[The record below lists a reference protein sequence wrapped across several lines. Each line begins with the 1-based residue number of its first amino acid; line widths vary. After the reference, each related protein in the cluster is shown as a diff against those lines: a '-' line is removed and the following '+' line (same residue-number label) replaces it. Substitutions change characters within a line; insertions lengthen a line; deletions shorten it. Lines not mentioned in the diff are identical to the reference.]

1 MQALIK
7 VPMTE
12 DILLSIVIPA
22 YNEEARIGQTLQKIR
37 EYLARQ
43 DYAAEIIV
51 VDDGSRDRTAEKA
64 AEMLR
69 GMKNGRIIRRRR
81 NAGKGYSVK
90 EGILHS
96 QGELVL
102 FSDADLSTP
111 IEELEKFLPWFP
123 AGYDVV
129 LGSRAFPDSD
139 IQIRQNFFREFMGKS
154 FNVFVRLWLIKGI
167 PDTQCGFKLFRG
179 KAARDV
185 FSQVKT
191 RGFSFDVEALYLCL
205 RSGYKIKQVPV
216 CWRNSPPSKVRI
228 FKSSVQMLLE
238 LIMIRLAHG
247 KNAGPS
253 GQPAA

>member
-1 MQALIK
+1 VSSAG
-7 VPMTE
+7 
-12 DILLSIVIPA
+12 DIFLSIVIPA
-22 YNEEARIGQTLQKIR
+22 YNEEERIGQTLRAIR

-64 AEMLR
+64 EEMLS
-69 GMKNGRIIRRRR
+69 GMKNGRIIRRRV

-90 EGILHS
+90 EGILHT

-129 LGSRAFPDSD
+129 LGSRAFPGSD
-139 IQIRQNFFREFMGKS
+139 IQIRQNFFRELMGKT
-154 FNVFVRLWLIKGI
+154 FNVFVRLWLIQGI

-238 LIMIRLAHG
+238 LIMIRFAHG
-247 KNAGPS
+247 KNPGSS
-253 GQPAA
+253 GQPAG

>member
-1 MQALIK
+1 MQAPIK
-7 VPMTE
+7 ERKTG
-12 DILLSIVIPA
+12 DIFLSIVIPA
-22 YNEEARIGQTLQKIR
+22 YNEEERIGQTLRTIC

-64 AEMLR
+64 ADVLR
-69 GMKNGRIIRRRR
+69 GMKNARIISRRV
-81 NAGKGYSVK
+81 NAGKGYSVR
-90 EGILHS
+90 EGILYS
-96 QGELVL
+96 RGELVL

-111 IEELEKFLPWFP
+111 IEELKKFLPWLQ

-129 LGSRAFPDSD
+129 LGSRAFPGSD
-139 IQIRQNFFREFMGKS
+139 IQIRQNFFRELMGKT

-179 KAARDV
+179 DVAREIFRLV
-185 FSQVKT
+185 RTK
-191 RGFSFDVEALYLCL
+191 GFSFDVEALYLCL
-205 RSGYKIKQVPV
+205 RSGYKIQQVPV

-238 LIMIRLAHG
+238 LAMVKLAHR
-247 KNAGPS
+247 KRAEIN

>member
-1 MQALIK
+1 LSSAG
-7 VPMTE
+7 
-12 DILLSIVIPA
+12 DIFLSIVIPA
-22 YNEEARIGQTLQKIR
+22 YNEEERIGQTLGAIR
-37 EYLARQ
+37 EYLAGQ

-64 AEMLR
+64 AEVLR
-69 GMKNGRIIRRRR
+69 GMKNERIISRRV
-81 NAGKGYSVK
+81 NAGKGYSVR

-111 IEELEKFLPWFP
+111 IEQLEKFLPWLH

-129 LGSRAFPDSD
+129 LGSRAFPGSD
-139 IQIRQNFFREFMGKS
+139 IQIRQNFFRELMGKI
-154 FNVFVRLWLIKGI
+154 FNVFVRLWLITGI

-179 KAARDV
+179 KTARAI
-185 FSQVKT
+185 FSRVKT
-191 RGFSFDVEALYLCL
+191 KGFSFDVEALYLCL

-228 FKSSVQMLLE
+228 FKSSAQMLLE

-247 KNAGPS
+247 KKAGIS

>member
-111 IEELEKFLPWFP
+111 IEELEKFLPWFH

-228 FKSSVQMLLE
+228 FKSSIQMLLE
-238 LIMIRLAHG
+238 LVLIRLAHR
-247 KNAGPS
+247 KNTEPS
-253 GQPAA
+253 GQPAG